1 MDKLYK
7 KKIEIMNVKTIY
19 IKFYTVYTFFKKI
32 HLIQGL
38 RATQVRGLL
47 SEIVVKEGKEEVK
60 SVYYEDM

>member
-19 IKFYTVYTFFKKI
+19 IKFYTVYIFFF
-32 HLIQGL
+32 LNSPNT

-60 SVYYEDM
+60 SAYYEDM